1 MFVPHRVSTVYSDPS
16 LLLQECFLSMVQLR
30 YGEGVNEADGARR
43 SNVYEM
49 WKPSLFPWSLIKKEV
64 VVFPLIVSGGA
75 EPTAYTKTN

>member
-49 WKPSLFPWSLIKKEV
+49 
-64 VVFPLIVSGGA
+64 
-75 EPTAYTKTN
+75 